1 MQILIQIKDLP
12 HLRTTLSIGH
22 VSSSEIF
29 IFLSSNLTQ
38 NGSRG
43 YDHRVRMPNGPR
55 TSYANLRYTVSIIA
69 KAAEMAI
76 MCKHFVDQRC
86 FQANVRRNVS
96 PSRWEAQA
104 DAVNLI
110 FNAKTQSNPESSV
123 GLMSMGGKSPE
134 VLVTLTTDFGKI
146 LDGMHRT
153 KISGTTHLATGIQ
166 IAGVGQARLILA
178 IGANLKLASLEAPPE

>member
-1 MQILIQIKDLP
+1 
-12 HLRTTLSIGH
+12 
-22 VSSSEIF
+22 
-29 IFLSSNLTQ
+29 
-38 NGSRG
+38 
-43 YDHRVRMPNGPR
+43 
-55 TSYANLRYTVSIIA
+55 
-69 KAAEMAI
+69 MAI